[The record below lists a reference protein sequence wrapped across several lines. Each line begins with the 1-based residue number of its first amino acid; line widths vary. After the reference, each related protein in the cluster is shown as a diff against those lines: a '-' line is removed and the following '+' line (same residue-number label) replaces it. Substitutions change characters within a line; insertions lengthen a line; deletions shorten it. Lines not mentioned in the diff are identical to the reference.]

1 MAHRHANGANEPMT
15 DRSEYSREFLRW
27 LRRYVDGLPTASL
40 SQVIADA
47 GGASQVWMVGVDLI
61 KGFCVSGPLAGHRAA
76 AIVEPCAALVQR
88 AWAAG
93 VRRVF
98 MARDAHGPDAEEFR
112 SWPVHCVAGTEE
124 SELVDEL
131 AALPMANEFRIV
143 DKNSLSA
150 LQDTDLQRAIE
161 TDGLPRAVIC
171 IGDCTD
177 LCTYNLAMGFRMIAN
192 ARNQPLEVI
201 VPADC
206 VETYHLGV
214 EAAAEIG
221 ALPHDGDLLH
231 HVFLYHLALNG
242 CRVVAS
248 IR

>member
-1 MAHRHANGANEPMT
+1 
-15 DRSEYSREFLRW
+15 
-27 LRRYVDGLPTASL
+27 
-40 SQVIADA
+40 
-47 GGASQVWMVGVDLI
+47 
-61 KGFCVSGPLAGHRAA
+61 
-76 AIVEPCAALVQR
+76 
-88 AWAAG
+88 
-93 VRRVF
+93 
-98 MARDAHGPDAEEFR
+98 
-112 SWPVHCVAGTEE
+112 
-124 SELVDEL
+124 
-131 AALPMANEFRIV
+131 
-143 DKNSLSA
+143 
-150 LQDTDLQRAIE
+150 
-161 TDGLPRAVIC
+161 
-171 IGDCTD
+171 
-177 LCTYNLAMGFRMIAN
+177 MIAN

>member
-1 MAHRHANGANEPMT
+1 MT
-15 DRSEYSREFLRW
+15 DCSGYSREFLRW
-27 LRRYVDGLPTASL
+27 LRQYVADLPTASL

-47 GGASQVWMVGVDLI
+47 GGANQVWVVGVDLI
-61 KGFCVSGPLAGHRAA
+61 KGFCVSGPLAADRVG
-76 AIVEPCAALVQR
+76 AIVEPCAALVQS

-98 MARDAHGPDAEEFR
+98 MARDAHGPDAEEFQ
-112 SWPVHCVAGTEE
+112 SWPAHCVAGTEE
-124 SELVDEL
+124 TELVDEV
-131 AALPMANEFRIV
+131 AALPMAREFQIV

-150 LQDTDLQRAIE
+150 LQDTDLQRAVE
-161 TDGLPRAVIC
+161 SDGLPRAVIC

-214 EAAAEIG
+214 ATAAEIG

-242 CRVVAS
+242 CRVVAT